1 MKKYLKSLNHRK
13 IKCVKSS
20 FCLLNRHTFNNRS
33 PDFEVEKEHGLG
45 AVMTVFSCV
54 EVVD

>member
-33 PDFEVEKEHGLG
+33 PDFEVKKEHGLG